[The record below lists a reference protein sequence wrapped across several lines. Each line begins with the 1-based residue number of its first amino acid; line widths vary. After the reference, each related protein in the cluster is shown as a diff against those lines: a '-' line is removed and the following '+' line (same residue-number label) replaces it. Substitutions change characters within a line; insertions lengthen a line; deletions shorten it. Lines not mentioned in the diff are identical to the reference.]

1 MSLFGL
7 DSRLQALEI
16 LEAAGEWTFVKNA
29 AGKEGWA
36 PSEYIDAA
44 GPTPRAPATP
54 AKPTKP
60 TGPKMWKAKANFTA
74 ESDQE
79 LTVKK
84 GDSLFEVE
92 PEVFLAWAWAWA
104 GF

>member
-7 DSRLQALEI
+7 DSRLEALEI

-92 PEVFLAWAWAWA
+92 PEVFLAWA
-104 GF
+104 